1 MAYPILASIYPALA
15 RFGYGVARAIRP
27 GKILKGAKAVTP
39 ESFKATSKSPILEG
53 IKNKV
58 YNPAYKAKDAS
69 GSLYGAYRGIYKGT
83 LGSETKR
90 KVTSGVL
97 GTYATM
103 SFLDGDDDIETIE

>member
-1 MAYPILASIYPALA
+1 MAVPIIAGIYSSLA
-15 RFGYGVARAIRP
+15 RFGYGVARAVRP

-39 ESFKATSKSPILEG
+39 ESFKATSSSPILQG

>member
-27 GKILKGAKAVTP
+27 SNVLKGAKKVTP

-58 YNPAYKAKDAS
+58 YNPAYKSKDAS
-69 GSLYGAYRGIYKGT
+69 GSLYGAYRDIYKGT

>member
-1 MAYPILASIYPALA
+1 MAAPIIGGIYSALS
-15 RFGYGVARAIRP
+15 RFGYGVARSIRP

-69 GSLYGAYRGIYKGT
+69 GSLYGAYRGVYKGT

-103 SFLDGDDDIETIE
+103 SFLNGDDDEIEE